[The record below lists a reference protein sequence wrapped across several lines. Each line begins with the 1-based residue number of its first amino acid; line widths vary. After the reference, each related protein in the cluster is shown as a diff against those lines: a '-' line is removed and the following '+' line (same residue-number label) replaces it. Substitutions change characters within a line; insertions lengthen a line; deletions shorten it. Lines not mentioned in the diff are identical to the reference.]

1 MNWNI
6 YKYYIVL
13 KKKKEMKRN
22 DKDGKFELEI
32 LNAKIIFHDNVWRLK
47 WIEKNYKS
55 IQKKF

>member
-32 LNAKIIFHDNVWRLK
+32 LNAKIIFHDNV
-47 WIEKNYKS
+47 
-55 IQKKF
+55 